1 MITIL
6 MIQSVRFTSV
16 ANSYMKEKI
25 EGNYFCD
32 GTRTHNHL
40 FRKQTLNHFAKL
52 AKWLS
57 CVVSTYLCDEFDCIC
72 LRCHSS
78 IIWPVWLASLAKWM
92 SVHLR
97 TKWLW
102 VRIQPPPQRIFW
114 LRSWVRVPLQS
125 FKLPILRL
133 FRARSPLTFRKLNN
147 VDSL

>member
-72 LRCHSS
+72 LRCVTAQSFGQFG
-78 IIWPVWLASLAKWM
+78 WPVWLNGWVFIYELSGCGFESNLLPSVSFDYEVEFECRCSLLNFRYCACFG
-92 SVHLR
+92 
-97 TKWLW
+97 
-102 VRIQPPPQRIFW
+102 QG
-114 LRSWVRVPLQS
+114 VPWHS
-125 FKLPILRL
+125 G
-133 FRARSPLTFRKLNN
+133 N
-147 VDSL
+147 